1 MPSSI
6 EGRKAFAFPHK
17 VNGEQEV
24 AMGQASKKK
33 GSQNYIGHLVPNA
46 TYRAAKNA
54 GIIPVLD
61 MGYRNL
67 HSCKWFGLLQ
77 EGDTGHFV
85 PLQYRGWIH
94 NLLILSRAARKTIVP
109 HPSGGGSLPCW

>member
-1 MPSSI
+1 
-6 EGRKAFAFPHK
+6 
-17 VNGEQEV
+17 
-24 AMGQASKKK
+24 MGQASKKK
-33 GSQNYIGHLVPNA
+33 GSQNYIGHLVP
-46 TYRAAKNA
+46 NA

-94 NLLILSRAARKTIVP
+94 NLLILSCAARKTIVP